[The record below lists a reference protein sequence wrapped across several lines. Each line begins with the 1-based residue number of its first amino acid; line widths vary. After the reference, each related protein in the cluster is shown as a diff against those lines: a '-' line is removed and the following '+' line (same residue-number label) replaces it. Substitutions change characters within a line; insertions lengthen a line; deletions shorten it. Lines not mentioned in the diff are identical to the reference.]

1 MTLQMILEF
10 FVALV
15 TLVILHEVGHFL
27 ACKLFRVEVEEFGIG
42 LPSPNPIVLFQ
53 AGGTKFT
60 FNWLLLGG
68 FVRPK
73 GENDPSVPGGLAA
86 ASPWKRIA
94 VFLAGPITN
103 LLVGVLLY
111 AIIYTRYGLPIAV
124 PDKVQIVEV
133 VASSPA
139 LNAGLQACDI
149 IDSVNGRKIDSF
161 DTLSNIIDSTL
172 GQPVQLAY
180 LRDGQMTEVTLVPRT
195 NPPEGQ
201 GAMGVI
207 ISNQLG
213 FEPMPWY
220 DVISNS
226 FQGVYL
232 YARELVTLPM
242 RLIRHEIPASQGRL
256 VGFKGMYDIYS
267 TVRQGNAG
275 FCRTPSLLNVLGF
288 FSAITISLGLL
299 NLLPIPALDG
309 GQILFA
315 LPEILFRRRIPQ
327 RYANIIN
334 AIFLLLLILLILY
347 VNIQDFIRPV
357 TP

>member
-1 MTLQMILEF
+1 MILEF
-10 FVALV
+10 IIALV

-53 AGGTKFT
+53 SGGTKFT

-94 VFLAGPITN
+94 VFLSGPITN

-111 AIIYTRYGLPIAV
+111 SLIYARYGRPV
-124 PDKVQIVEV
+124 GVYDRVQIVDV
-133 VASSPA
+133 AASSPA
-139 LNAGLQACDI
+139 MSAGLQACDVLE
-149 IDSVNGRKIDSF
+149 SVNGQKIDSM
-161 DTLSNIIDSTL
+161 DTLSSVIDATR
-172 GQPVQLAY
+172 GQPVQVAY
-180 LRDGQMTEVTLVPRT
+180 LRDGQLAEVTLVPRV
-195 NPPEGQ
+195 NPPEGE
-201 GAMGVI
+201 GAMGVF
-207 ISNQLG
+207 ISNPLG

-220 DVISNS
+220 DVITNS
-226 FQGVYL
+226 FEGVYL
-232 YARELVTLPM
+232 YIRELVTLPM

-267 TVRQGNAG
+267 SVRQGNAG

-327 RYANIIN
+327 KYANIIN